1 MLIKMTKTMIAIMYM
16 EISYAVPTKGFMKQ
30 PTIKPSRYKVDYPKV
45 MFHENIKH
53 LSMPRRNLC
62 Q

>member
-1 MLIKMTKTMIAIMYM
+1 M
-16 EISYAVPTKGFMKQ
+16 EISYAVTKGFMKQ
-30 PTIKPSRYKVDYPKV
+30 PIIKPSRYKVDYPKV

-53 LSMPRRNLC
+53 LFMPPRNLC

>member
-1 MLIKMTKTMIAIMYM
+1 MVIKMTKTMISQMYM
-16 EISYAVPTKGFMKQ
+16 EISYAVTKGFMKQ
-30 PTIKPSRYKVDYPKV
+30 PIIKPSRYKVDYPKV

>member
-1 MLIKMTKTMIAIMYM
+1 MVIKMTKTMISIMYM
-16 EISYAVPTKGFMKQ
+16 EISYAAPKGFMKQ